1 MKGNITISRPTY
13 GDDRKLITIQV
24 KDRESVTRFLDIE
37 IEYDKFAQLIT
48 GLSEVDCDFSVRDLD
63 HVGKVREVEN
73 IEFPI
78 NCKGY
83 EGRKDCAIEEAKKH
97 TPDGWVCDNYF
108 GSQTS
113 FFTRDDVAYARTTI
127 KRWK

>member
-37 IEYDKFAQLIT
+37 IEYDNFAQLIT
-48 GLSEVDCDFSVRDLD
+48 GLSEVEIDFTVRDLE
-63 HVGKVREVEN
+63 HVGKVREVKEL
-73 IEFPI
+73 EFPI
-78 NCKGY
+78 GS
-83 EGRKDCAIEEAKKH
+83 GFDDRKEVAIREAKKH

-113 FFTRDDVAYARTTI
+113 FFTKDDVSYARTTI